1 LQLGKFSRISNHAAT
16 PGSDRPLDAAVS
28 SRFSWVRGVSN
39 ETWCVAALTIVAAI
53 LRIAFLDSKSLWVD
67 EGMTAC
73 RNMWPIS
80 HLFPFILHRE
90 MNMFL
95 YYLMIHA
102 WTSVA
107 GANEFMLRFP
117 SVLFDTASVP
127 IIYALGVALGER
139 RAGLF
144 AAVMLTLNASAIE
157 YAQTARSYAMLAMLT
172 ILAAVFFIRS
182 LRDPSPR
189 NLAGYIVSATCAV
202 YAQLFGIFALP
213 AQALFLL
220 WYQPERK
227 IAKRVGLS
235 IIVVGIFSLPA
246 FYFGISGYHGNIA
259 WVPKLTFGS
268 IPGLFGFFSGAF
280 DQRATALTLALSVL
294 YLAGVGIAIILPPR
308 ENRSAPTFL
317 LLSILAPIGL
327 AAVISLFRSIFL
339 ARYLLA
345 GLPFYALLAALG
357 FARLKP
363 KFGAAML
370 LMVAIVSGA
379 GIYSYY
385 DAPPVQDWR
394 GATEFIATHSKASD
408 GWIIYPDSCG
418 CLFSFYSPQFPA
430 AYPMVFGQREDD
442 RNVDL
447 LVQRLSGIGTH
458 HHGRRVWLTFPL
470 NDQPDLKSLRT
481 TFPSGQITD
490 ESGLAG
496 IGVVLFEPP
505 K

>member
-1 LQLGKFSRISNHAAT
+1 
-16 PGSDRPLDAAVS
+16 V
-28 SRFSWVRGVSN
+28 
-39 ETWCVAALTIVAAI
+39 ALTVIAAI

-80 HLFPFILHRE
+80 HLLPFILHRE

-95 YYLMIHA
+95 YYMMVHV
-102 WTSVA
+102 WTSIA
-107 GANEFMLRFP
+107 GANEFMLRLP
-117 SVLFDTASVP
+117 SVLFDTATVP

-144 AAVMLTLNASAIE
+144 AAMMLTLNASAIE

-172 ILAAVFFIRS
+172 ILGAVFFIRS
-182 LRDPSPR
+182 MRNPTTR
-189 NLAGYIVSATCAV
+189 NLAGYIISATCAV

-220 WYQPERK
+220 WYRPEWK
-227 IAKRVGLS
+227 IAKRLGLS
-235 IIVVGIFSLPA
+235 IVAVGILSLPA
-246 FYFGISGYHGNIA
+246 FYFGITGYHGNIA
-259 WVPKLTFGS
+259 WVPKLTIGS
-268 IPGLFGFFSGAF
+268 IPSLFGFFSGAF
-280 DQRATALTLALSVL
+280 DQRATVTAVALSAL
-294 YLAGVGIAIILPPR
+294 YLAGVGIAIIFAPH
-308 ENRSAPTFL
+308 ENRTAPTCL

-357 FARLKP
+357 FTRLKP
-363 KFGAAML
+363 TFAAAML

-385 DAPPVQDWR
+385 DAPPMQDWR
-394 GATEFIATHSKASD
+394 GATKFIATHSKASD

-418 CLFSFYSPQFPA
+418 CLFSFYSPRYPA
-430 AYPMVFGQREDD
+430 AYPMVFGQREGD

-458 HHGRRVWLTFPL
+458 HHGRRVWLTYPL
-470 NDQPDLKSLRT
+470 NDQPDLKALRT
-481 TFPSGQITD
+481 TFPSGQITN
-490 ESGLAG
+490 ESGFAG

-505 K
+505 N